1 MRYFMIF
8 SLALGST
15 MLVAQQPAGEK
26 QRGNQTTHSES
37 TSSST
42 HNQSTTQ
49 SNKSGAGGGA
59 NLSAGDRTFIM
70 KVAKEGQQEVST
82 AQMAAD
88 KATDSQVKSFAQKLV
103 SDHTQA
109 NQELMQLAQ
118 QKGVNVGMGM
128 ESHHRDSSSQQS
140 STSTSSSKTGNTET
154 SRSDQTTSSTSSSSH
169 AGMSGDSKMM
179 GRYAKMQGADFDR
192 AFVRD
197 QVSHH
202 EKDIKEFEKQS
213 RTAQDSDLRAFI
225 DKTLPTL
232 RQHLETARS
241 LQQTTGRGSN
251 VSDSGQSGRS
261 GTTRGDDNNTTRK

>member
-8 SLALGST
+8 SLALGSS
-15 MLVAQQPAGEK
+15 MLVAQQPAGSN

-42 HNQSTTQ
+42 SNQSTTQ

-88 KATDSQVKSFAQKLV
+88 KATDSQVKAFAQKLV

-128 ESHHRDSSSQQS
+128 ETHHRDSSSQQS
-140 STSTSSSKTGNTET
+140 STNTSSSSQPGNTQT
-154 SRSDQTTSSTSSSSH
+154 SRTDQTSSSTSSSSH
-169 AGMSGDSKMM
+169 AGMAGDSKLM
-179 GRYAKMQGADFDR
+179 GRYAKMQGAEFDR

-197 QVSHH
+197 QVAHH

-251 VSDSGQSGRS
+251 VSDSGQSGRT
-261 GTTRGDDNNTTRK
+261 GTTRGDDNTTRK